1 MKKNYDKIYEEIGKI
16 REQKKEELKKSIKK
30 FKKKDGFDIKYFVV
44 FDNYAEMYT
53 DDSINGIIN
62 VLKIEGN
69 DFNRINYNVVSN
81 TLGYKEFK

>member
-1 MKKNYDKIYEEIGKI
+1 MKKNYDKIHEEIGKI
-16 REQKKEELKKSIKK
+16 REQKKEELKKSNKK

-44 FDNYAEMYT
+44 FDKYAEMYT

-69 DFNRINYNVVSN
+69 DFNRINYDVISN
-81 TLGYKEFK
+81 ALGYKEF

>member
-30 FKKKDGFDIKYFVV
+30 FKKKDGYDIKYFVV

-53 DDSINGIIN
+53 DDSVNGIIS

-69 DFNRINYNVVSN
+69 DFNRINYNVISN
-81 TLGYKEFK
+81 TLGYKEF

>member
-16 REQKKEELKKSIKK
+16 KEQKKEELKKSIKK

-69 DFNRINYNVVSN
+69 DFNRINYNVISN
-81 TLGYKEFK
+81 TLGYKEF

>member
-1 MKKNYDKIYEEIGKI
+1 MKKNYDKIHEEIGKI
-16 REQKKEELKKSIKK
+16 REQKKEELKKSNKK

-69 DFNRINYNVVSN
+69 NFNRINYDVISN
-81 TLGYKEFK
+81 TLGYKEF

>member
-1 MKKNYDKIYEEIGKI
+1 MKKNYDKIHEEIGKI
-16 REQKKEELKKSIKK
+16 REQKKEELKKSNKK

-53 DDSINGIIN
+53 DDSVNGIIS

-69 DFNRINYNVVSN
+69 DFNRINYNVISN
-81 TLGYKEFK
+81 TLGYEEF

>member
-1 MKKNYDKIYEEIGKI
+1 MKKNYDKIHEEIGKI

-44 FDNYAEMYT
+44 FNNYAEMYT
-53 DDSINGIIN
+53 DDSVNGIIS

-69 DFNRINYNVVSN
+69 DFNRINYDVISN
-81 TLGYKEFK
+81 TLGYKEF

>member
-1 MKKNYDKIYEEIGKI
+1 MKKNYDKIHEEIGKI

-53 DDSINGIIN
+53 DDSVNGIIN

-69 DFNRINYNVVSN
+69 NFNRINYDVISN
-81 TLGYKEFK
+81 TLGYKEF

>member
-1 MKKNYDKIYEEIGKI
+1 MKKNYDKIHEEIGKI

-30 FKKKDGFDIKYFVV
+30 FKKKDGYDIKYFVV

-53 DDSINGIIN
+53 DNSVNGIIN

-69 DFNRINYNVVSN
+69 DFNRINYNVISN
-81 TLGYKEFK
+81 TLGYKEF

>member
-1 MKKNYDKIYEEIGKI
+1 MKKNYDKIHEEIGKI

-53 DDSINGIIN
+53 DDSVNGIIN

-69 DFNRINYNVVSN
+69 DFNRINYDVISN
-81 TLGYKEFK
+81 TLGYKEF

>member
-1 MKKNYDKIYEEIGKI
+1 MKKNYDKIHEEIEKL
-16 REQKKEELKKSIKK
+16 RKQKKEELKKSIKK

-69 DFNRINYNVVSN
+69 DFNRINYDVISN

>member
-1 MKKNYDKIYEEIGKI
+1 MKKNYDKIHEEIGKI
-16 REQKKEELKKSIKK
+16 REQKKEELKKSNKK
-30 FKKKDGFDIKYFVV
+30 FKKKDGFDIKYFVM

-69 DFNRINYNVVSN
+69 DFNRINYNVISN
-81 TLGYKEFK
+81 TLGYEEF

>member
-1 MKKNYDKIYEEIGKI
+1 MKKNYDKIHEEIGKI

-30 FKKKDGFDIKYFVV
+30 FKKKDGYDIKYFVV

-69 DFNRINYNVVSN
+69 DFNRINYSVVSN
-81 TLGYKEFK
+81 TLGYKEF

>member
-1 MKKNYDKIYEEIGKI
+1 MKKNYDKIHEEIGKI

-30 FKKKDGFDIKYFVV
+30 FKKKDGYDIKYFVV
-44 FDNYAEMYT
+44 FDKYAEMYT

-69 DFNRINYNVVSN
+69 DFNRINYNVISN
-81 TLGYKEFK
+81 TLGYREF

>member
-1 MKKNYDKIYEEIGKI
+1 MKKNYDKIYEEIGNI
-16 REQKKEELKKSIKK
+16 REKKKEELKKSIKK

-69 DFNRINYNVVSN
+69 DFNRINYNVISN
-81 TLGYKEFK
+81 TLGYKEF

>member
-16 REQKKEELKKSIKK
+16 REQKKEELKKSNKK

-69 DFNRINYNVVSN
+69 DFNRINYDVISN
-81 TLGYKEFK
+81 TLGYKEF

>member
-1 MKKNYDKIYEEIGKI
+1 MKKNYDKIHEEIGKI
-16 REQKKEELKKSIKK
+16 REQKKEELKKTIKK

-81 TLGYKEFK
+81 TLGYKEF

>member
-53 DDSINGIIN
+53 DDSVNGIIN

-69 DFNRINYNVVSN
+69 DFNRINYDVILN
-81 TLGYKEFK
+81 TLGYKEF

>member
-1 MKKNYDKIYEEIGKI
+1 MKKNYNKIHEEIGKI

-30 FKKKDGFDIKYFVV
+30 FKKKDGYDIKYFVV

-53 DDSINGIIN
+53 DDSVNGIIN

-69 DFNRINYNVVSN
+69 DFNRINYNVISN
-81 TLGYKEFK
+81 TLGYEEF

>member
-1 MKKNYDKIYEEIGKI
+1 MKKNYDKIHEEIGKI

-62 VLKIEGN
+62 ILKIEGN
-69 DFNRINYNVVSN
+69 DFNRINYNVISN
-81 TLGYKEFK
+81 TLGYREF

>member
-1 MKKNYDKIYEEIGKI
+1 MKKNYDKIHEEIGKI

-62 VLKIEGN
+62 ILKIEGN
-69 DFNRINYNVVSN
+69 DFNRINYNIISN
-81 TLGYKEFK
+81 TLGYREF

>member
-1 MKKNYDKIYEEIGKI
+1 MKKNYDKIHEEIGKI

-30 FKKKDGFDIKYFVV
+30 FKKKDGFNIKYFVL
-44 FDNYAEMYT
+44 FDKYAEMYT

-69 DFNRINYNVVSN
+69 DFNRINYNVISN
-81 TLGYKEFK
+81 TLGYEEF

>member
-1 MKKNYDKIYEEIGKI
+1 MKKNYDKIHEEIGKI

-30 FKKKDGFDIKYFVV
+30 FKKKDGYDIKYFVV

-53 DDSINGIIN
+53 DDSVNGIIS

-69 DFNRINYNVVSN
+69 DFNRINYNVISN
-81 TLGYKEFK
+81 ILGYREF

>member
-1 MKKNYDKIYEEIGKI
+1 MKKNYDKIHEEIGKI

-30 FKKKDGFDIKYFVV
+30 FKKKDGFDIKYFVM
-44 FDNYAEMYT
+44 FDNCAEMYT

-69 DFNRINYNVVSN
+69 DFNRINYNVISN
-81 TLGYKEFK
+81 TLGYREF

>member
-1 MKKNYDKIYEEIGKI
+1 MKKNYNKIHEEIGKI

-30 FKKKDGFDIKYFVV
+30 FKKKDGYDIKYFVV

-69 DFNRINYNVVSN
+69 DFNRINYNTISN

>member
-1 MKKNYDKIYEEIGKI
+1 MKKNYDKIHEEIGKI
-16 REQKKEELKKSIKK
+16 REQKKEELKKSNKK

-44 FDNYAEMYT
+44 FDKYAEMYT

-69 DFNRINYNVVSN
+69 DFNRINYDVISN
-81 TLGYKEFK
+81 TLGYKEF

>member
-1 MKKNYDKIYEEIGKI
+1 MKKNYDKIHEEIGKI

-30 FKKKDGFDIKYFVV
+30 FKKKDGFNIKYFVV
-44 FDNYAEMYT
+44 FDEYAEMYT

-69 DFNRINYNVVSN
+69 DFNRINYNVISN
-81 TLGYKEFK
+81 TLGYREF

>member
-1 MKKNYDKIYEEIGKI
+1 MKKNYDKIYEE
-16 REQKKEELKKSIKK
+16 REKKSKQKKEELKKSNKK

-69 DFNRINYNVVSN
+69 DFNRINYDVISN
-81 TLGYKEFK
+81 TLGYKEFE

>member
-1 MKKNYDKIYEEIGKI
+1 MKKNYDKIHEEIGKI
-16 REQKKEELKKSIKK
+16 REQKKEELKKSNKK

-44 FDNYAEMYT
+44 FDKYAEMYT

-69 DFNRINYNVVSN
+69 DFNRINYNVISN
-81 TLGYKEFK
+81 TLGYKEF

>member
-1 MKKNYDKIYEEIGKI
+1 MKKNYDKIHEEIGKI

-69 DFNRINYNVVSN
+69 NFNRINYNVISN
-81 TLGYKEFK
+81 TLGYKEF

>member
-1 MKKNYDKIYEEIGKI
+1 MKKNYDKIHEEIGKI

-44 FDNYAEMYT
+44 FDKYAEMYT
-53 DDSINGIIN
+53 DDSINGILN

-69 DFNRINYNVVSN
+69 DFNRINYDAISN
-81 TLGYKEFK
+81 TLGYEEF

>member
-1 MKKNYDKIYEEIGKI
+1 MKKNYDKIHEEIGKI

-69 DFNRINYNVVSN
+69 DFNRISYNVISN
-81 TLGYKEFK
+81 TLGYKEF

>member
-44 FDNYAEMYT
+44 FDKYAEMYT

-69 DFNRINYNVVSN
+69 DFNRINYNVISN
-81 TLGYKEFK
+81 TLGYREF

>member
-1 MKKNYDKIYEEIGKI
+1 MKKNYDKIHEEIEKL
-16 REQKKEELKKSIKK
+16 RKQKKEELKKSNKK

-69 DFNRINYNVVSN
+69 DFNRINYDVISN
-81 TLGYKEFK
+81 ALGYKEF

>member
-1 MKKNYDKIYEEIGKI
+1 MKKNYDKIHEEIEKI

-30 FKKKDGFDIKYFVV
+30 FKKKDGFNIKYFVV
-44 FDNYAEMYT
+44 FDEYAEMYT

-69 DFNRINYNVVSN
+69 DFNRINYNVISN
-81 TLGYKEFK
+81 TLGYREF

>member
-1 MKKNYDKIYEEIGKI
+1 MKKNYDKIHEEIGKI
-16 REQKKEELKKSIKK
+16 REQKKEELKKSNKK

-69 DFNRINYNVVSN
+69 DFNRINYNIISN
-81 TLGYKEFK
+81 TLGYKEF